1 MKYFRKP
8 DSKYFGFL
16 LMSVFYLFFCLNNT
30 YSYDIKG
37 KVTTNIGNYEY
48 LFNSESFILIN
59 ELMKSTVIE
68 L

>member
-1 MKYFRKP
+1 
-8 DSKYFGFL
+8 
-16 LMSVFYLFFCLNNT
+16 MSVFYLFFCLNNT

>member
-1 MKYFRKP
+1 
-8 DSKYFGFL
+8 
-16 LMSVFYLFFCLNNT
+16 MSVFYLFFCLNNT
-30 YSYDIKG
+30 YPYDIKG
-37 KVTTNIGNYEY
+37 TVTTNIGNQEY